1 LAATPY
7 TDGTYLRQNPTWH
20 AEDAP
25 WKARHVAS
33 FLDDLQPHTLCDVGC
48 GAGRVLAI
56 LCERYG
62 AEGVGYDPS
71 PDAID
76 LAHELER
83 PGLRFVVGQPGPG
96 ERYDIAL
103 LLDVLEHTENPFE
116 LLRNVRTFADQ
127 FVLHFPLDL
136 SAQAVLRGRFERA
149 RAELGH
155 LHYFSA
161 ETALALLR
169 DCRFRID
176 RWTYL
181 PSTLEN
187 RGETLASKL
196 ANVPRWLLWRISP
209 TLMSRTLGGATLL
222 VLATPA
228 VR

>member
-1 LAATPY
+1 MAATPY
-7 TDGTYLRQNPTWH
+7 TDGTYLRQNPAWH

-33 FLDDLQPHTLCDVGC
+33 FIDELRPQTLCDVGC
-48 GAGRVLAI
+48 GAGRVLDI

-62 AEGVGYDPS
+62 ADGVGYDPS
-71 PDAID
+71 PDAIA
-76 LAHELER
+76 LARELER
-83 PGLRFVVGQPGPG
+83 PGLRFAVGQPEPG
-96 ERYDIAL
+96 ERYDAAL

-116 LLRNVRTFADQ
+116 LLRNVRTLADQ

-169 DCRFRID
+169 DCDFRIE
-176 RWTYL
+176 RCSYL
-181 PSTLEN
+181 ASTLEN
-187 RGETLASKL
+187 RGESFASKL
-196 ANVPRWLLWRISP
+196 ANVPRWFLWRVSP

-222 VLATPA
+222 VHATPA